1 VLVVEVVLA
10 HGLVGSEIS
19 KLVYLFVA
27 VVAGAV
33 ILRFPMATALGLLFF
48 VDFIFY
54 PNSFAKEVG
63 PMSIRAHEVAL
74 AALLALA
81 LIKPKRR
88 TWGGTSGK
96 ALAVFLVLLLV
107 SDFVALGQ
115 GSVDLHEAIS
125 WSRPFYLLT
134 MFYVVVRLFP
144 APSERRILLLGGAIL
159 GAATGVVALAA
170 SFGGGISDALKHAAP
185 ETIRQSEGAGALERV
200 RLPGLA
206 AGYSLFWY
214 AAAQIDAKSGR
225 RRIGWALLLLGIAT
239 DIVISFNRNMWIGI
253 LIGLVLMATF
263 GGAFLRGRL
272 TAVVGALVA
281 GVLFILVFGGGGTG
295 DKVVEPLIQRGGTLF
310 NLSKTKQ
317 EGSVTEREEETSVAW
332 KTAKANPLLGV
343 GAGASYGMLSH
354 LRTGSESLITGEQTV
369 PQLFLHN
376 QYLYLVL
383 VSGVFGFLAF
393 VIFLG
398 APLVYALRRVP
409 KDPAIAA
416 CGVGIAIIMIS
427 AVVAIYFS
435 VESWTA
441 MLGLLTGVIVADRE
455 GRVADGLS
463 SGLLD

>member
-10 HGLVGSEIS
+10 HGLVGTEIS
-19 KLVYLFVA
+19 KVVYLFLA

-33 ILRFPMATALGLLFF
+33 ILRFPMATAFGLLFI

-54 PNSFAKEVG
+54 PNAFAKEVG

-81 LIKPKRR
+81 VFKPKRR
-88 TWGGTSGK
+88 TWGGTPGK
-96 ALAVFLVLLLV
+96 ALAVFLALLILSDLV
-107 SDFVALGQ
+107 AMAQ
-115 GSVDLHEAIS
+115 GNVNLHEAIT
-125 WSRPFYLLT
+125 WSRPFYLLSL
-134 MFYVVVRLFP
+134 FYVVVRVFP
-144 APSERRILLLGGAIL
+144 APRERRILLLGAAIM

-170 SFGGGISDALKHAAP
+170 AFGGGISNALKHAAP
-185 ETIRQSEGAGALERV
+185 ETIRMSEGAGALERV

-214 AAAQIDAKSGR
+214 AATQIDARSGLKR
-225 RRIGWALLLLGIAT
+225 TGWLVLLLGIGT
-239 DIVISFNRNMWIGI
+239 DIVVSFNRNMWIGI

-272 TAVVGALVA
+272 IAVVAALVA
-281 GVLFILVFGGGGTG
+281 GVFAILVFGGSSTS
-295 DKVVEPLIQRGGTLF
+295 DKVVEPVIQRGATLF

-317 EGSVTEREEETSVAW
+317 EGSVTEREQETKVAW
-332 KTAKANPLLGV
+332 RTAKANPLLGV

-354 LRTGSESLITGEQTV
+354 ERLGSESLITGELV
-369 PQLFLHN
+369 IPQLFLHN

-383 VSGVFGFLAF
+383 VSGVFGFVAF
-393 VIFLG
+393 LIFLG

-409 KDPAIAA
+409 RDPAIAA